1 MAITRRQFMAASVAT
16 AAVASTSAVG
26 AQMHSS
32 TGQLVHN
39 VYFWLKNPNSK
50 KDRDMLISG
59 LKTLKDI
66 PEVKMLHIGLPAN
79 TEKRDVVD
87 NSFNVSEL
95 MFFDDV
101 EGQNTYQ
108 VHPIH
113 NAFVDKYSHLW
124 DKVVV
129 HDSFV
134 V

>member
-1 MAITRRQFMAASVAT
+1 MAATVAAT
-16 AAVASTSAVG
+16 AVASTSAI
-26 AQMHSS
+26 AAHTHSS

-50 KDRDMLISG
+50 NDRDMLISG

-87 NSFNVSEL
+87 NSFSVSEL

-101 EGQNTYQ
+101 KGQNAYQ
-108 VHPIH
+108 AHPIH
-113 NAFVDKYSHLW
+113 LAFVDKYSHLW